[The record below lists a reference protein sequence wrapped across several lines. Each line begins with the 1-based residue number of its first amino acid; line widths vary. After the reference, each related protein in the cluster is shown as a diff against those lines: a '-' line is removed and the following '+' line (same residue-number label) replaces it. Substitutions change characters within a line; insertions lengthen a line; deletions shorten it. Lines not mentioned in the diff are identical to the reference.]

1 MEERRIGQS
10 ISNLSKFS
18 MYFLVRFMA
27 ANIKFRPGFSCLG
40 SEIEAF
46 SGSKSAASLL
56 VPACAGQ
63 VQSE

>member
-18 MYFLVRFMA
+18 MDFLVQFMD
-27 ANIKFRPGFSCLG
+27 ANLKVRPGFSLLS

-46 SGSKSAASLL
+46 PGSKSASGLL
-56 VPACAGQ
+56 VPAG
-63 VQSE
+63 SG